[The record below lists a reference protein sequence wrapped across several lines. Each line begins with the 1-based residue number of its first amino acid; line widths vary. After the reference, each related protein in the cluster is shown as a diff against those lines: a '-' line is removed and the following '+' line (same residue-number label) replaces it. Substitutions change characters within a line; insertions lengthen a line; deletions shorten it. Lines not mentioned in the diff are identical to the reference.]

1 MHGHQQGEHQVVLE
15 MTLPHTATQT
25 SLSHL
30 KVSLLFSHF
39 CIATSLKAPRM
50 LTFQSLRTG
59 WRKTH
64 RAAPAK
70 QSGANTSVWPC
81 YRLLPATLRPPPL
94 RSLQSSTYRY
104 LSLFSSSKRSSPHV
118 LLPSQCGAGGAAR
131 RARRLGAVPGLAK
144 HTPTTHAMTDLR
156 SPCFSCDLPGRL
168 VRRCSDP

>member
-1 MHGHQQGEHQVVLE
+1 MLE

-104 LSLFSSSKRSSPHV
+104 LSLFFKFET
-118 LLPSQCGAGGAAR
+118 LLPSCAPAFSMR
-131 RARRLGAVPGLAK
+131 R
-144 HTPTTHAMTDLR
+144 
-156 SPCFSCDLPGRL
+156 
-168 VRRCSDP
+168 RRCGSARSASGSSPWPSQTHTHNACDDGPAKPLLFMRSAR